1 MLLTKKPHKN
11 KPTQN
16 TTIKQQKKAY
26 QKTTTTK
33 ATTHHRTKTLLA
45 FVCPVD
51 PEPSELDCVKGFTSS
66 ALHKPISIARYHTI
80 KNKW

>member
-1 MLLTKKPHKN
+1 MLLTKK
-11 KPTQN
+11 
-16 TTIKQQKKAY
+16 TIKTNQPKTQQSNKKKKAT

-33 ATTHHRTKTLLA
+33 ATTRHRTKTLLA

-80 KNKW
+80 KNK

>member
-1 MLLTKKPHKN
+1 MLLTKK
-11 KPTQN
+11 
-16 TTIKQQKKAY
+16 TIKTNQPKTQQSNKKKAN

-33 ATTHHRTKTLLA
+33 ATTHQRTKTLLA

-66 ALHKPISIARYHTI
+66 ALHKPISIASYHTI
-80 KNKW
+80 KNK